1 MYMFV
6 TESNPMLL
14 LKRTFNLGLQVVL
27 MIHPTHKMGCC
38 ELWYFVVLGDIETV
52 MEIQDLLLIHSWD
65 SSSWQV
71 FIYTFLIFLFIP
83 FGKTFKTNSNYMLSS
98 NCKYLVIKV
107 LHRIFNLRRIQS
119 QGRRLGWSFLQN

>member
-1 MYMFV
+1 MAQKMKFSINNFFSKCDQICSFLGIWSHLLKKSFMKNFIFCAVILCICFV

-14 LKRTFNLGLQVVL
+14 LKRTFNLALQVVL

-71 FIYTFLIFLFIP
+71 
-83 FGKTFKTNSNYMLSS
+83 
-98 NCKYLVIKV
+98 
-107 LHRIFNLRRIQS
+107 
-119 QGRRLGWSFLQN
+119 